1 MSLPCYCERMT
12 NVPLGSNAFFD
23 LSAKDAAGVPHSATY
38 SATISDTAVGYIAKQ
53 GSARIFMVAK
63 AAGTVNIVISGTS
76 QDGTALPIVTV
87 EYTVPTAG
95 GETQAKRAGKQR
107 LELKTYVMQDYDI
120 TNFRFN
126 K

>member
-1 MSLPCYCERMT
+1 MT

-95 GETQAKRAGKQR
+95 GETQADHFEASTPSVQAN
-107 LELKTYVMQDYDI
+107 DI
-120 TNFRFN
+120 TTPPDPGVATVTGSV
-126 K
+126 